1 MSNKIV
7 KLSKNNHYYIAGN
20 VKISILEE
28 ALSDSI
34 NIYYYDNDFYIN
46 FNSIINH
53 YSIQNP
59 FPCMTNLNK
68 KNYVKIN
75 NIILVNQ
82 KGFNGLV
89 SAKKIKRKKIEDKK
103 IYTTILELFEILD
116 YETDNHYA
124 EDGIYKASIKKIKP
138 EDQHNNNLTQNK
150 LEDQQDKPE
159 DQQNNNLTQNKLE
172 DPQNNNLNMSYI
184 YEEKYVNL
192 ETEFKMLRNVN
203 ETEKIRFNEIKEQY
217 DCMNTEYNNILLEYD
232 KNKQQ
237 LNVLQKKYDELKE
250 DYDDIKTIATNLAR
264 YVRINNKDVQD
275 AYSDHFDIDDEFI
288 SEKEIKNINKNA
300 QLSKQKLNNKKNNII
315 CNKIDKTTINI
326 ETKNNVYSLLRSSYQ
341 VDTYKYI
348 WELHTGISDLLK
360 EESENY
366 LLDEE
371 AQPPAHML
379 WYCDLSL
386 SKEKI
391 QAINLFFD
399 LTEHI
404 CDEYTMV
411 KLLNG

>member
-1 MSNKIV
+1 MTALVYLPKP
-7 KLSKNNHYYIAGN
+7 LFPGN
-20 VKISILEE
+20 
-28 ALSDSI
+28 
-34 NIYYYDNDFYIN
+34 
-46 FNSIINH
+46 
-53 YSIQNP
+53 
-59 FPCMTNLNK
+59 T
-68 KNYVKIN
+68 YV
-75 NIILVNQ
+75 
-82 KGFNGLV
+82 
-89 SAKKIKRKKIEDKK
+89 
-103 IYTTILELFEILD
+103 
-116 YETDNHYA
+116 ETDPV
-124 EDGIYKASIKKIKP
+124 ITKSMI
-138 EDQHNNNLTQNK
+138 
-150 LEDQQDKPE
+150 
-159 DQQNNNLTQNKLE
+159 
-172 DPQNNNLNMSYI
+172 S
-184 YEEKYVNL
+184 
-192 ETEFKMLRNVN
+192 MLL
-203 ETEKIRFNEIKEQY
+203 
-217 DCMNTEYNNILLEYD
+217 LLEYD

-391 QAINLFFD
+391 QAINLIFD